1 MGGDLAAIVLE
12 LKNPV
17 YKEFLS
23 LYSRTRAFEG
33 LGDLFFALSDRTIK
47 AGCDIYALIL
57 FKGAKKSE
65 AIFGGKFTPAD
76 FGDCIL
82 VGKYVSKIN
91 PKDKDTI
98 IKLITKTD
106 SKHKTLMIWVAN
118 NALGKKPKETA
129 R

>member
-1 MGGDLAAIVLE
+1 MGAERLAYLMAMYARFWKQMPAAAGDFHGGDLAAIVLE

-91 PKDKDTI
+91 PKDKDT
-98 IKLITKTD
+98 
-106 SKHKTLMIWVAN
+106 
-118 NALGKKPKETA
+118 
-129 R
+129 